1 MNKRAGGN
9 KNKLIRLHWLLLSH
23 CSGFTYKKAGCNQCT
38 SVSEAGTARQ
48 TARTAVA
55 DVGGRQGSRGGAGI
69 GEQGGDGDWTQGQGD
84 KGEKGDGRHQSAP
97 EGAGA
102 QACTRVMVGDRARG
116 FIWET

>member
-1 MNKRAGGN
+1 M
-9 KNKLIRLHWLLLSH
+9 
-23 CSGFTYKKAGCNQCT
+23 
-38 SVSEAGTARQ
+38 V
-48 TARTAVA
+48 

-69 GEQGGDGDWTQGQGD
+69 GEQGGDRDWMQGQGD
-84 KGEKGDGRHQSAP
+84 KGEKGDGGHQSAS